1 MREDSW
7 ANRRAHL
14 REIEMELAKRFID
27 VGIFTNRIDEMR
39 AFYGERIRLPY
50 EELLPVGGGV
60 RQYRYGLLGSVLK
73 INHARDP
80 LPSRIAG
87 GYRKLSISDPRTPM
101 PLTMQDPDGNEIELV
116 PSGQRGVNQ
125 IEIQIGVTDEAAFE
139 KFYGDA
145 LQAERLSAGRFKLGE
160 TIVSFQRDGAAVRAP
175 KSPPGSAMD
184 ALASMRAVGMR
195 YITVQVRDCDGE
207 HRRLMSMGVWEGA
220 APVTLGAVARISFIR
235 DPDGNFIEISQRA
248 SLTGAIPG

>member
-1 MREDSW
+1 
-7 ANRRAHL
+7 
-14 REIEMELAKRFID
+14 MELAKRFVD
-27 VGIFTNRIDEMR
+27 VGIFTNRLDEMR

-60 RQYRYGLLGSVLK
+60 RQYRYGLLGAVLK

-80 LPSRIAG
+80 LPPRVAG

-101 PLTMQDPDGNEIELV
+101 PLAMQDPDGNDLELI
-116 PSGQRGVNQ
+116 PRGQRGVDQ
-125 IEIQIGVTDEAAFE
+125 IEIHIDVTAEDAFDH
-139 KFYGDA
+139 FYGEA
-145 LQAERLSAGRFKLGE
+145 LQGERIGAGRYKLGE
-160 TIVSFQRDGAAVRAP
+160 TIIAFRRDPAAVRAQ
-175 KSPPGSAMD
+175 KSPSASAVD
-184 ALASMRAVGMR
+184 VLASMRAVGIR
-195 YITVQVRDCDGE
+195 YITVQVRDVDVE

-248 SLTGAIPG
+248 SLTGPIPG